1 MYFTYILKSIKTNRF
16 YYGHTQNLSE
26 RLNYHNIGKV
36 KSTKAFRPW
45 TIHYF
50 ESFETRSEAYRR
62 ELFFKSKDGKLWLR
76 ANNIIP

>member
-45 TIHYF
+45 IIHYF

-62 ELFFKSKDGKLWLR
+62 ELFFKSKDGKEWLR

>member
-1 MYFTYILKSIKTNRF
+1 MYFTYILKSLKANRF

-45 TIHYF
+45 VIHYF
-50 ESFETRSEAYRR
+50 ESFETRFEAFRR
-62 ELFFKSKDGKLWLR
+62 ERFFTHIS
-76 ANNIIP
+76 